1 MFANT
6 KVVLCS
12 IVKNES
18 RVICRMLDSLR
29 DGDRCIVDAVSI
41 LDTGSTDN
49 TKELIEGWGK
59 KHGIPTKVHSKPFT
73 NFGESRTLSF
83 KLAKETFPSD
93 YTLLLDADFR
103 LQIKKWDN
111 PPLTHD
117 CYMIQQCSDTL
128 KYWNIRLIKTSLDW
142 ICRGVTHEY
151 WYSPQHSEALLDC
164 LVIDDREDGGC
175 KDDKLT
181 RDTKLLLAGIKSKKT
196 PDDLRIRYYFYLG
209 QTYKDRK
216 MYTEAIDYFR
226 KRIQAGGWVEEVF
239 YSIYQLA
246 NCLMA
251 LKREAEAIV
260 TYLDAWNL
268 HPSRIEPLL
277 PVISYYRHAGKYN
290 LAFLFALRA
299 KEVPLSK
306 DLLFVDARCWDY
318 LLDYE
323 LSIISFYCDEKELG
337 KEACMKVLASR
348 APDYLKESVKS
359 NLKFYQ

>member
-6 KVVLCS
+6 KLTLCM

-18 RVICRMLDSLR
+18 RIIRRLLDSLV
-29 DGDRCIVDAVSI
+29 DGDKKAIDYISI

-49 TKELIEGWGK
+49 TKQLIEKWGEEHK
-59 KHGIPTKVHSKPFT
+59 IPTKVHSKPFT

-93 YTLLLDADFR
+93 YTLLLDADFE
-103 LQIKKWDN
+103 LEIKSWDN

-117 CYMIQQCSDTL
+117 CYMVQQRSSTI
-128 KYWNIRLIKTSLDW
+128 KYWNVRLIKTSLDW

-151 WYSPQHSEALLDC
+151 WYSPGATEAQLTS

-175 KDDKLT
+175 KEDKLT

-196 PDDLRIRYYFYLG
+196 PEDLKIRYYFYLA

-216 MYTEAIDYFR
+216 MYLEAIQYY
-226 KRIQAGGWVEEVF
+226 KLRIQAGGWVEEVF
-239 YSIYQLA
+239 YSIFQLA
-246 NCLMA
+246 NCLMG
-251 LKREAEAIV
+251 LKKDAEAIV

-268 HPSRIEPLL
+268 RPSRIEPLL
-277 PVISYYRHAGKYN
+277 PVITYYRERAKYN
-290 LAFLFALRA
+290 LAFLYALRA
-299 KEVPLSK
+299 KAEPIPN
-306 DLLFVDARCWDY
+306 DLLFVDTRCWDY

-323 LSIISFYCDEKELG
+323 LSIIAYYCDEKELG
-337 KEACMKVLASR
+337 LEASERLLASR
-348 APDYLKESVKS
+348 APEPYKDAVRA
-359 NLKFYQ
+359 NLKYYQ